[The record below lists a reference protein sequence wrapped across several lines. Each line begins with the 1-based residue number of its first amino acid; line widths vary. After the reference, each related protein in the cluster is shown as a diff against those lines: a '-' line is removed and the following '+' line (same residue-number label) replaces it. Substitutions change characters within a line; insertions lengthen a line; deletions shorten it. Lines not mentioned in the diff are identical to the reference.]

1 MECERKIKPKI
12 TREIFTAF
20 CLSSLH
26 LSRQGGEEREKKK
39 AMENQPLIVTMEI
52 VFFRF
57 YSSHHSTLFTRPTPN
72 QFRWFMN
79 KQFLDFSFS
88 LVPPFLRTT
97 SRLAFVDGNQTCR
110 CRKAA
115 WIRRGAL
122 EKPNNWI
129 YYKLEIY
136 ILIWLALIS
145 APTPDS
151 WWYSN
156 GKIIGSI
163 AFHSKWFIFICFSL
177 HRALLLIQ
185 SVLDSAG
192 QLPAQRRFQYT
203 PHDIYPFKGADT
215 AQSYQYAKPPTG
227 ELSSES
233 RMEEIKEFKA
243 YLSSKWIRALQI
255 NWIEALKLESKL
267 VNKLSFIL
275 NWTFAK

>member
-145 APTPDS
+145 APIPDRQLMVLEWENNRIDS
-151 WWYSN
+151 
-156 GKIIGSI
+156 
-163 AFHSKWFIFICFSL
+163 FSL
-177 HRALLLIQ
+177 EMIYFHLLF
-185 SVLDSAG
+185 A
-192 QLPAQRRFQYT
+192 
-203 PHDIYPFKGADT
+203 
-215 AQSYQYAKPPTG
+215 
-227 ELSSES
+227 SS
-233 RMEEIKEFKA
+233 R
-243 YLSSKWIRALQI
+243 
-255 NWIEALKLESKL
+255 
-267 VNKLSFIL
+267 
-275 NWTFAK
+275 TFAHSICSWFRRPAAGSATVPIHTAWHLSV